1 MMIMMPNASAAYVS
15 HLTYVSM
22 SLDPHMQMDISWI
35 FFLHALVMH
44 ILSLISGLVHQ
55 RSLLTMGLCIANF
68 LCQSHF
74 VYRKY
79 SDINIGKFEEDIQNS
94 VLLSS
99 SGSTA
104 VSSRS
109 SLAFLVQTYN
119 KVLHELLDKHAP
131 QKKCTITIKPN
142 APWYNSET
150 LQAKRL
156 TRKAERRWRKS
167 KLEVDKQSYIEISET
182 MSKLIVKTQEDYYNS
197 AVINCGNDQ
206 RALFKV
212 VNKVLHQNKENPL
225 PTRNSFDELAN
236 EFADFFIDKIK
247 NIRSELNVVRNAVPF
262 SDSEDYVFS
271 GDELN
276 SFRPAVEEEVAK
288 LIRKSP
294 DKSCSLD
301 AIPTHL
307 VKKCM
312 NTLVPLITKIINLS
326 LSVSEMPEDYK
337 DAILIPLIKKAIL
350 DCEILKKFRPVS
362 NLTFISKLIEKVVAI
377 RLNEHMQ
384 LNKLHE
390 CFQSAYKQL
399 HSMETALLRVQSD
412 ILRALDDH
420 GAVLL
425 VLLDLSAAF
434 DTVDHSILLKYL
446 NTHMGIRGEALA
458 WLESYL
464 TGRTQ
469 RVYVNG
475 VFSSSR
481 SIECGV
487 PQGSVLGPILFTIYL
502 GPLGDIIRKHGLP
515 FHLYADDS
523 QLYIT
528 FKPIT
533 SENLVVFKC
542 RLEACISEIRAWMV
556 KHMLKLNDDKTE
568 FMLIMSKYHKGI
580 DVPDLI
586 VGKSEVK
593 ATSVA
598 RNLGAMFD
606 KHMWMDKHVNVICRE
621 SFFHLRNLSKVRHSL
636 SEDSLVSA
644 VHAFISSKLDYCNS
658 LLYGVPA
665 SMIEQLQRIQNTAA
679 KIVVGAY
686 MYDHVTPIL
695 KKLHWLP
702 VFKRVE
708 YKIIL
713 LTFKGLNGLAP
724 VYIREM
730 LTLYEP
736 SRSLRSSGKNL
747 LQVPKSNQIF
757 YGNRSFYVAG
767 PKLWNSL
774 PQEMRLVMKLD
785 SFKRQLKTH
794 LFKLAYD

>member
-1 MMIMMPNASAAYVS
+1 M
-15 HLTYVSM
+15 
-22 SLDPHMQMDISWI
+22 
-35 FFLHALVMH
+35 
-44 ILSLISGLVHQ
+44 
-55 RSLLTMGLCIANF
+55 
-68 LCQSHF
+68 
-74 VYRKY
+74 
-79 SDINIGKFEEDIQNS
+79 
-94 VLLSS
+94 
-99 SGSTA
+99 
-104 VSSRS
+104 
-109 SLAFLVQTYN
+109 
-119 KVLHELLDKHAP
+119 
-131 QKKCTITIKPN
+131 
-142 APWYNSET
+142 
-150 LQAKRL
+150 
-156 TRKAERRWRKS
+156 
-167 KLEVDKQSYIEISET
+167 
-182 MSKLIVKTQEDYYNS
+182 
-197 AVINCGNDQ
+197 
-206 RALFKV
+206 
-212 VNKVLHQNKENPL
+212 
-225 PTRNSFDELAN
+225 
-236 EFADFFIDKIK
+236 
-247 NIRSELNVVRNAVPF
+247 PF

-312 NTLVPLITKIINLS
+312 NTLVPLITKIFNIS

-586 VGKSEVK
+586 VGESEVK

-598 RNLGAMFD
+598 RNLGVMFD